1 MAYLLD
7 ADVFIQAKK
16 EYYGFDFCPAFW
28 DWLDSENEAGRVVS
42 IDKVR
47 EEFEPGGDDLV
58 DWARPRA
65 AAMFPA
71 VSADALAGLGRVV
84 SWIQGQSYTEAAISS
99 FLQDADYYLIGQ
111 ALVRGDTV
119 VTREISA
126 PGSKNRIKIPDV
138 CLGLSVKFMNP
149 YTMLRVERA
158 RFVLGP
164 DG

>member
-28 DWLDSENEAGRVVS
+28 DWLDRENEAGKVVS

-58 DWARPRA
+58 DWAKARA
-65 AAMFPA
+65 GPMFPP
-71 VSADALAGLGRVV
+71 VSADALAGLGRVAD
-84 SWIQGQSYTEAAISS
+84 WIQRQSYTAAAISG
-99 FLQDADYYLIGQ
+99 FLQDADYHLIGQ

-119 VTREISA
+119 VTRETSA
-126 PGSKNRIKIPDV
+126 PAARTGS
-138 CLGLSVKFMNP
+138 
-149 YTMLRVERA
+149 
-158 RFVLGP
+158 RFRMSAWGWASSS
-164 DG
+164 